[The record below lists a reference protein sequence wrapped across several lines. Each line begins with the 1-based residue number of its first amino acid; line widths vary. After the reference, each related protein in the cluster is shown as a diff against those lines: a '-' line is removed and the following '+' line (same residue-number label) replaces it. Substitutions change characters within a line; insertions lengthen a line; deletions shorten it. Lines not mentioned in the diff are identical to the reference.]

1 MPRKA
6 PDGKGVIEHRITL
19 GNFERSTL
27 LEQLKLQR
35 ENKLYAST
43 IAQAGSIV
51 GSGVLLWGIA
61 GYLGINVLAKGKE
74 TFDNVTNTIS
84 DQLFDWIKPTNSA
97 HPDKEARFSNAFD
110 RLDEAI
116 IFHRNLDQAN
126 STAINAYALGGK
138 AMDTADMLRLVEE
151 ARLLNN
157 LERAI
162 KITRARVREFQ
173 ANYLRFPDGN
183 NCPMW
188 LGLPTWQ
195 DLLRACDAYGDAGM
209 PDWEPLVQL

>member
-43 IAQAGSIV
+43 IAQAGTIV

-61 GYLGINVLAKGKE
+61 GYLGINVLAKGREK
-74 TFDNVTNTIS
+74 FDDVTSSLS
-84 DQLFDWIKPTNSA
+84 DLLFDLLKPANSA
-97 HPDKEARFSNAFD
+97 DPIKEERFSNAFD

-116 IFHRNLDQAN
+116 IFHRNLDEAN
-126 STAINAYALGGK
+126 STAINAYALRGK
-138 AMDTADMLRLVEE
+138 AMDTADMLRLAEE
-151 ARLLNN
+151 ARLLRN

-162 KITRARVREFQ
+162 KITRDRVREFQ

-195 DLLRACDAYGDAGM
+195 DLLRACDAYPNNVM
-209 PDWEPLVQL
+209 PDWEPLLQL